1 MKTSTMQ
8 EQLPRSELP
17 TKGTAFLIIGGALLA
32 LMLGVMDQSIV
43 ATAGPAIIAD
53 LGGLNLYAWVFSAF
67 ILAQTVSMLI
77 FGRLSDIY
85 GRKRL
90 FLAGLV
96 TFLVGSIFSG
106 ASQTIIELI
115 LFRGLQGI
123 GSGAFF
129 SIGLAIIGAAVQPA
143 QRARVLGITG
153 SIFGTGAILGPTVGS
168 YLIQFAGW
176 RWIFYV
182 NLPIGLAS
190 LILVSFKLHEQSN
203 QQTDRRI
210 DWTGTVTLTG
220 WVSLL
225 LLGFL
230 NGGST
235 FPWYSWQEGLLF
247 GGFAVFLLAF
257 LRIEARVE
265 APTLPLSLFKNRTI
279 ASLFTVNFAR
289 GVVLFGLVAFISLLV
304 QGALGGSIQDTRN
317 VIYAF
322 VVPFV
327 FGSIV
332 SGQVVTRVGFR
343 LVTIIGTTLILLGTL
358 LLVLAGPSASV
369 TDLMERSVV
378 TGLGLGVSIAS
389 VLSGFQ
395 NSVERRLIGVASS
408 LYFFSLNLGGAI
420 GVGILGSLQ
429 VNSFSGR
436 LSTILQHSPSQ
447 SQTQLAQ
454 LFANPNQVGRV
465 LTSPSFLAQI
475 TRTFPALSSF
485 IPQIRAA
492 LGASIT
498 DAYLFL
504 FLISIIAVAAS
515 LFVKDT
521 AKSQGTTESPRKDGA

>member
-1 MKTSTMQ
+1 MKTAMMQ
-8 EQLPRSELP
+8 ERLPRSELP
-17 TKGTAFLIIGGALLA
+17 TRGAAFLIIGGALLA

-43 ATAGPAIIAD
+43 ATAGPTIIAE

-90 FLAGLV
+90 FLAGLA
-96 TFLVGSIFSG
+96 TFLIGSMLSG

-115 LFRGLQGI
+115 AFRALQGI

-143 QRARVLGITG
+143 QRARVLGIAG

-168 YLIQFAGW
+168 YLIQAAGW

-182 NLPIGLAS
+182 NLPLGLAS
-190 LILVSFKLHEQSN
+190 LIIVSFKLREHAN
-203 QQTDRRI
+203 QRTEKKI
-210 DWTGTVTLTG
+210 DWTGTITLTA

-235 FPWYSWQEGLLF
+235 FPWYSWQEALLF
-247 GGFAVFLLAF
+247 GGFVLFLFSF
-257 LRIEARVE
+257 LVIESRVE
-265 APTLPLSLFKNRTI
+265 APTLPLSLFRNRTI
-279 ASLFTVNFAR
+279 SALFTVNFVR
-289 GVVLFGLVAFISLLV
+289 GAILLGLVAFISLLV
-304 QGALGGSIQDTRN
+304 QGALGGSIEDTRN

-327 FGSIV
+327 LGSIV
-332 SGQVVTRVGFR
+332 SGQVVARIGFR
-343 LVTIIGTTLILLGTL
+343 VVTIIGAVVILVGTSLLI
-358 LLVLAGPSASV
+358 LAGPSASV
-369 TDLMERSVV
+369 LDLMERSVV

-395 NSVERRLIGVASS
+395 NSVERKQIGVASS
-408 LYFFSLNLGGAI
+408 LAFFSLNLGGAI
-420 GVGILGSLQ
+420 CVGILGSLQ
-429 VNSFSGR
+429 VNSFASR
-436 LSTILQHSPSQ
+436 LSNILQQTPST
-447 SQTQLAQ
+447 SKTQLAQ

-475 TRTFPALSSF
+475 TNTFPALTTF

-498 DAYLFL
+498 DAFL
-504 FLISIIAVAAS
+504 FLLIMSIIAVAAS
-515 LFVKDT
+515 LFVRDT
-521 AKSQGTTESPRKDGA
+521 RENK